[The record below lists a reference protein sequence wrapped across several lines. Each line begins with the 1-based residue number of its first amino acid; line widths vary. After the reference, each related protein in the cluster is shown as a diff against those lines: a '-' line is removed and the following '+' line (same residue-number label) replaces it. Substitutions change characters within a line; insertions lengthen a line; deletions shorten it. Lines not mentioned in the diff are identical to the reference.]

1 MDLAQAN
8 WHRGASTTQQQDE
21 LLPGSEQDQLVN
33 AIAGQECCTTMEML
47 SISARAK
54 SFSTATLS
62 RRRGASVTQQDELR
76 GRRILVVEDEYFIA
90 VDIKEKLEAAGAV
103 VVGPVAT
110 IGKALSLLETE
121 TPDGA
126 ILDLNLGGEM
136 AFRLADAFKE
146 RAIPFVLATGYGR
159 TDIPPRF
166 ADMAAFEKPINATE
180 IAAALFKK

>member
-1 MDLAQAN
+1 M
-8 WHRGASTTQQQDE
+8 
-21 LLPGSEQDQLVN
+21 
-33 AIAGQECCTTMEML
+33 
-47 SISARAK
+47 
-54 SFSTATLS
+54 
-62 RRRGASVTQQDELR
+62 TQQDELR
-76 GRRILVVEDEYFIA
+76 GRRVLVVEDEYFIA

-121 TPDGA
+121 TLDGA

-180 IAAALFKK
+180 IALALFRK